1 MARGRVE
8 NLIPFNQLTEEQ
20 HRKLASKAGKASVQA
35 KKEKKRLKELVEI
48 ALDRVYKN
56 EKGEEITAQEM
67 MALKAVQEAIKG
79 DWKAWEIVQNITGQ
93 KPAEQVILQT
103 TSDDDIREVQKM
115 IEDVRQEKGNTTT
128 GK

>member
-1 MARGRVE
+1 MPRG
-8 NLIPFNQLTEEQ
+8 NLQNLKPNSERTPEELRELT
-20 HRKLASKAGKASVQA
+20 RKAGIASGEARRQ
-35 KKEKKRLKELVEI
+35 KKRLKELVEI
-48 ALDRVYKN
+48 ALEREYKN
-56 EKGEEITAQEM
+56 DKGESISAQEM

-115 IEDVRQEKGNTTT
+115 IEDVRQERGNTTT
-128 GK
+128 SK